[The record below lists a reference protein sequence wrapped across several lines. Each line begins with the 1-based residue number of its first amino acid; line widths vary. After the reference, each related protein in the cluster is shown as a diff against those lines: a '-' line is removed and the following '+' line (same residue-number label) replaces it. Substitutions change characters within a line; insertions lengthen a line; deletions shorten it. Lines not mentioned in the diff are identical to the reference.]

1 MADKLVTIGEANS
14 LLNDYSVSI
23 PGASNKCAT
32 IKELNDALAGISTSV
47 YDKFTFPSDDIQCDM
62 SGIVLVNVTNKTIQG
77 KRNNSTS
84 FSIVSGEYKQF
95 TNTSDTI
102 KLLNVTKTLIISIID
117 MSPYTIT
124 FNSNITMNEG
134 INIIIVA
141 E

>member
-134 INIIIVA
+134 INIIMVA

>member
-1 MADKLVTIGEANS
+1 
-14 LLNDYSVSI
+14 
-23 PGASNKCAT
+23 
-32 IKELNDALAGISTSV
+32 
-47 YDKFTFPSDDIQCDM
+47 M

-124 FNSNITMNEG
+124 FNGNITMNEG
-134 INIIIVA
+134 INIIMVA

>member
-124 FNSNITMNEG
+124 FNGNITMNEG
-134 INIIIVA
+134 INIIMVA

>member
-23 PGASNKCAT
+23 QGASNKCAT

-84 FSIVSGEYKQF
+84 FSIISGEYKQF

-102 KLLNVTKTLIISIID
+102 KLLNVTKTLIISIVD

-134 INIIIVA
+134 INIIMVA

>member
-23 PGASNKCAT
+23 QGASNKCAT

-77 KRNNSTS
+77 KQNNSTS
-84 FSIVSGEYKQF
+84 FSIVSGRYKQF

-102 KLLNVTKTLIISIID
+102 KLNATKTLIISIVD
-117 MSPYTIT
+117 MSPYTIQ
-124 FNSNITMNEG
+124 FHNSITMPEG

>member
-14 LLNDYSVSI
+14 ILNDYSVSI

-134 INIIIVA
+134 INIIMVA

>member
-14 LLNDYSVSI
+14 ILNDYSVSI

-47 YDKFTFPSDDIQCDM
+47 YDKFTFPGDDIQCDM
-62 SGIVLVNVTNKTIQG
+62 IGIVLVNVTNKTIQG
-77 KRNNSTS
+77 KQNNSTS
-84 FSIVSGEYKQF
+84 FSIVSGGYKQF
-95 TNTSDTI
+95 TNAYDTI
-102 KLLNVTKTLIISIID
+102 KLNATKTLIISIVD

-124 FNSNITMNEG
+124 FHSSITMHEG